1 MASTQGTAVV
11 TGASAGIGE
20 EFARRLADL
29 GYDVVAVARRGERL
43 NALAAEARAA
53 GAGRITPLVADLTDR
68 ADLARVEGVITNTA
82 DLAML
87 VNNAGAAGYGPFAEL
102 PPDQAENLIDLHI
115 TATTRLTRAALPG
128 MMARGRGDIV
138 NVSSGLA
145 FSASVPA
152 PPLPYRAVY
161 ASAKSYINTFSEI
174 VANEVAGTGVRV
186 QALCPGGVRT
196 EFHAVAGVD
205 TSRIQNMLTVEQV
218 VTASLKGL
226 ELGEVVCVIALE
238 DPALVGELA
247 AVRGRI
253 LEQVRTGVPAKRLS
267 DG

>member
-1 MASTQGTAVV
+1 MATQGTALV

-20 EFARRLADL
+20 EFTRRLADL
-29 GYDVVAVARRGERL
+29 GYDVLAVARRADRL
-43 NALAAEARAA
+43 AALAAEPRAA
-53 GAGRITPLVADLTDR
+53 GAGRIAPLAADITDRAGLASVERAIADTADLT
-68 ADLARVEGVITNTA
+68 
-82 DLAML
+82 ML
-87 VNNAGAAGYGPFAEL
+87 VNNAGAAGYMPFVEL
-102 PPDQAENLIDLHI
+102 PPDQAQNLIDLHI

-128 MMARGRGDIV
+128 MIARGRGDIV

-152 PPLPYRAVY
+152 PPLPFRAVY
-161 ASAKSYINTFSEI
+161 AAAKSYVNTFSEI

-205 TSRIQNMLTVEQV
+205 TSRIQNMLTPEQV
-218 VTASLKGL
+218 VTACLRGL

-238 DPALVGELA
+238 DPAPLA
-247 AVRGRI
+247 DLASARARV
-253 LEQVRTGVPAKRLS
+253 LEQVRTGKPAARLS
-267 DG
+267 